1 MGLCVCVCEAG
12 EVGSTALSVEGKTS
26 QGKWAQT
33 GGGLVGSLACGRCS
47 VPHLYDD
54 HIHLI
59 IRTETDNMSQSD
71 LLLDVSCHC
80 WRCPATLFCWRS
92 LMECRLCEVRMGFEF
107 VAMYRVATSQ
117 AHDDKHQTLEI

>member
-33 GGGLVGSLACGRCS
+33 SGGLVGSLACGRCC

-59 IRTETDNMSQSD
+59 IRTETDNVSLREEKSQSD
-71 LLLDVSCHC
+71 LLVTVSCH
-80 WRCPATLFCWRS
+80 
-92 LMECRLCEVRMGFEF
+92 RLLLALSSHPFFLAILDGM
-107 VAMYRVATSQ
+107 Q
-117 AHDDKHQTLEI
+117 AV